1 MGTIPRNP
9 SQDPWHSFP
18 GYSLTHFSLLQ
29 RYAFSMSIMIE
40 RFYQHRQFSRPKLKK
55 LRLPVLCS
63 FQPHYLMILLYTIP
77 PVAIKPLLTLHHH
90 TIAPFKLSS
99 PVFNV
104 LHCHLKLLSLV
115 QRKSFISSRLRL
127 HALVSLSTHHL
138 LSAIVPLPINGLPN
152 HHQAKQSGVSTQKQC
167 WLNSV
172 TSSPTF
178 FCPQMIS
185 QASLL
190 PRRSPR

>member
-1 MGTIPRNP
+1 M
-9 SQDPWHSFP
+9 DDLWAF
-18 GYSLTHFSLLQ
+18 HFVQNISCRPI
-29 RYAFSMSIMIE
+29 RYTFSVSVVIE
-40 RFYQHRQFSRPKLKK
+40 RFYQHGQFSRPKLGK
-55 LRLPVLCS
+55 LRLPALCS
-63 FQPHYLMILLYTIP
+63 LQPHYSTILLYMIP
-77 PVAIKPLLTLHHH
+77 LTAIEPLLTLHHH

-115 QRKSFISSRLRL
+115 SRKSFIGSRLRL
-127 HALVSLSTHHL
+127 HALVSQSTHHL

-178 FCPQMIS
+178 FRPHMIS
-185 QASLL
+185 
-190 PRRSPR
+190 